1 MKIKNFDEYVEK
13 RLTQETIDRIDKE
26 AEREVQF
33 LRSMQMMISSLVDDY
48 MKKNKIGFNELVRRL
63 ESSPSYVAKV
73 KRGEANLTFSSF
85 AHLCVKMDKDPA
97 DIFKS
102 RYFYKS

>member
-1 MKIKNFDEYVEK
+1 MKTRSFAEYAKK
-13 RLTQETIDRIDKE
+13 RLTKEEIEQIDKE

-33 LRSMQMMISSLVDDY
+33 LKSMQMMISVVVDDY

-63 ESSPSYVAKV
+63 DTSPSYLSKV

-85 AHLCVKMDKDPA
+85 AHLCAKMEKEPEE
-97 DIFKS
+97 IFKS
-102 RYFYKS
+102 RYLHA